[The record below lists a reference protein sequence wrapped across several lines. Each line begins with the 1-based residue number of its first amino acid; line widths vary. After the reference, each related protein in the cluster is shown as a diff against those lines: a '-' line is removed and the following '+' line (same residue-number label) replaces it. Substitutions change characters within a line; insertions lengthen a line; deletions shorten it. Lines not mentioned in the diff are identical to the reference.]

1 MWNPFGLTS
10 LLQTAIMK
18 NLSIVG
24 NCIGLSDGL
33 ERALSDYAAGALL
46 VVTDS
51 VFTGDD
57 VAPFLNRTFN
67 DRERFG
73 KVVYAYE

>member
-1 MWNPFGLTS
+1 MS
-10 LLQTAIMK
+10 A
-18 NLSIVG
+18 
-24 NCIGLSDGL
+24 DL
-33 ERALSDYAAGALL
+33 EQALGDYAAGALL

-67 DRERFG
+67 DGERFG